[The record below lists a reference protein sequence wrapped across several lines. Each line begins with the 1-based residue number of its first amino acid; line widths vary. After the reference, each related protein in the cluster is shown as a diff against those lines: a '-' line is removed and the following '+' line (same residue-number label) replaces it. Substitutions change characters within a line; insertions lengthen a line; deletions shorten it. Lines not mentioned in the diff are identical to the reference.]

1 MRKERV
7 MKVSLDLNEREV
19 EEVMEK
25 YDDMVEKVDRMMLL
39 LQRIS
44 DHIEKENHYKLM
56 MIQPTE
62 YILANNLDWCEANI
76 VKSMGK
82 ERGRRIRLL
91 RNYTE
96 APERAPM

>member
-44 DHIEKENHYKLM
+44 DHIEKE
-56 MIQPTE
+56 
-62 YILANNLDWCEANI
+62 LDGE
-76 VKSMGK
+76 GK
-82 ERGRRIRLL
+82 G
-91 RNYTE
+91 NTH
-96 APERAPM
+96 

>member
-44 DHIEKENHYKLM
+44 DHIEKEFDG
-56 MIQPTE
+56 E
-62 YILANNLDWCEANI
+62 
-76 VKSMGK
+76 GK
-82 ERGRRIRLL
+82 GK
-91 RNYTE
+91 TD
-96 APERAPM
+96 